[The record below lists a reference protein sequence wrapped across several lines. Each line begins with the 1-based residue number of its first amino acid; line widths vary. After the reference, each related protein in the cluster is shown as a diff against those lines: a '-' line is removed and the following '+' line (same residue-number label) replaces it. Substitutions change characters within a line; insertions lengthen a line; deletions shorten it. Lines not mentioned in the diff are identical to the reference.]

1 MGYIYI
7 IATSHYKR
15 EATKKLSSLCLC
27 MQLGPS
33 SQLCFFF
40 FQLIIS
46 YLFFS
51 NP

>member
-1 MGYIYI
+1 
-7 IATSHYKR
+7 
-15 EATKKLSSLCLC
+15 

-33 SQLCFFF
+33 SELCFFF

-51 NP
+51 NPYTYTQLYGSC